1 MKVSLNTIDNF
12 FREIV
17 RHSTDHNYALRCK
30 WSYRHALAD
39 VTEFENSNDFV
50 LVFVH
55 SGLGSWYQLQ
65 DNQNN
70 ILIGKIDGPYS
81 VSYNTDED
89 HYSLVIAGS
98 EIILTFF
105 EEDYKFVRQNKE
117 EQEEDRTALI
127 LDKLEKVDD
136 KLDDILASIY
146 RMIEGKNNAPVNLP
160 YREYPWQRVNNPHQ
174 NPFQTYCSNSNS
186 TNR

>member
-17 RHSTDHNYALRCK
+17 KHSIDHCYALRCK

-105 EEDYKFVRQNKE
+105 EEDYKFVRQDKE
-117 EQEEDRTALI
+117 EQEEDKLALV
-127 LDKLEKVDD
+127 LEKLDELD
-136 KLDDILASIY
+136 RKLDMVISLVQLGQNE
-146 RMIEGKNNAPVNLP
+146 RTPVNLP
-160 YREYPWQRVNNPHQ
+160 YKEYPWQRNPHQ
-174 NPFQTYCSNSNS
+174 NPFQTYCNTASN
-186 TNR
+186 

>member
-12 FREIV
+12 FRELMK
-17 RHSTDHNYALRCK
+17 HCTEHNRQLRCK
-30 WSYRHALAD
+30 WCYKHALAD
-39 VTEFENSNDFV
+39 VTEFDNSNDFV
-50 LVFVH
+50 LAFIH
-55 SGLGSWYQLQ
+55 TLSGSYYQLQ
-65 DNQNN
+65 SNGGN
-70 ILIGKIDGPYS
+70 ILLQKIDGPYS
-81 VSYNTDED
+81 VSYNTEED
-89 HYSLVIAGS
+89 LYSLVIAGS
-98 EIILTFF
+98 EIVLTFF
-105 EEDYKFVRQNKE
+105 EKDYNFVPQKKE
-117 EQEEDRTALI
+117 EQEDRTALI

-174 NPFQTYCSNSNS
+174 NPFQTYCSNSSS